1 VAEGQGGELGDPG
14 QRAAHLHHRLV
25 LRVKAA
31 QKLRVDVVTGVTFS
45 LGELSNE
52 VSRLVL
58 TEREAREI
66 KLKQKRA
73 KSISN
78 KSARNQLQKKRA
90 KSYSNKTAP
99 NQRQI
104 KAREIKLNKRSKS
117 NSRTARELK

>member
-1 VAEGQGGELGDPG
+1 MAEGQGGELGDPG

-25 LRVKAA
+25 LRVRAA

-73 KSISN
+73 KSTSN
-78 KSARNQLQKKRA
+78 KSARNQTKQAL
-90 KSYSNKTAP
+90 
-99 NQRQI
+99 
-104 KAREIKLNKRSKS
+104 EIKFK
-117 NSRTARELK
+117 NSA